1 MTSSF
6 NTVLGSQRD
15 APPDISK
22 WNYASTEVD
31 LVKSVNAEID
41 ETTKKMND
49 HFNLVIDQENQYNQN
64 KQAKHKELL
73 ELIPNAVQAYV
84 DIRDRREANAVFR
97 DWTVLDN
104 KGEVKNDVSTT
115 QIPYKLPPEGEKLKN
130 ESIDIDNLIKNQ
142 TATSGEL
149 STLHKELLEK
159 GDTDSG
165 LVAQEAEGASIR
177 TGSVIGTLDD
187 AANMGWPKFKAMASE
202 KLLHEM
208 PDGRWLSLNQ
218 AKGEGKEYYKIAYRG
233 TVELFVAQ
241 TLAGQNYSRRLVNKF
256 LMQPIFQDFQKDK
269 KAYVKAQVDA
279 QTALMEQDRAAN
291 LGRTLKFAV
300 KPPAEELI
308 NGEALT
314 NEQKEELVNEKLG
327 TSITDY
333 LSSYHGFHAYSWSAG
348 RAEMFGFMEQAWK
361 SGELSDQDVIRI
373 GEAVIKGHDGKSR
386 KLKDYWNKEYG
397 PLRKKVR
404 IKQGE
409 QIAQH
414 EQDIDTQQHNWWQ
427 EVKGSEKWNEIMERD
442 SQATIEQ
449 KLEYLKKLE
458 QQAWDKGWDKPVSE
472 LKDTIARFDD
482 LGPDVEEER
491 ARFLFKQDENG
502 YPIDPSELAF
512 FDPTGPW
519 HPKVKARIDAGS
531 RGALNSD
538 QRTKRDSFI
547 RVQTNRVT
555 TKKYGK
561 MDAKDPQWEAVF
573 TQASES
579 FADHY
584 RNQIVHLQQS
594 PYDAMNAARALVK
607 KEIEDGEHDAYPA
620 YNPDH
625 TLFQDTEKIKQK
637 IKNDPTH
644 LYSKEPWVGEEL
656 HLQAALKYYE
666 TGSYAKRTGPDPTKF
681 YRSFTDL
688 GGKVTPV
695 SQVMKE
701 RLLATGLI
709 NDDGVVNPEAK
720 LKLEDQIKLLHKPSA
735 ARTYNVFSNT
745 EGKDDLLKYT
755 DFTNFVDLSNAA
767 RDSMQIKN
775 AYSTPGLDWI
785 QQVNIDPELAASYAD
800 IVGDV
805 PFYAK
810 LDNLLPGVAEKL
822 VKDTL
827 MEPEQN
833 QPKIPG
839 SSIYSEETGTGW
851 KRSEQGNWEYYKN
864 FEPSQDDSPFSRDW
878 IWDKYRKAWTP
889 STYIDPLKEPASK
902 TFKYLEQVP
911 GLLSNAFAD
920 IPKKLIQEP
929 LQAIGDRTTGSG
941 VFENGRELT
950 IAELEER
957 QQNSKE

>member
-22 WNYASTEVD
+22 WNYAATEPD

-64 KQAKHKELL
+64 KQARHKELL
-73 ELIPNAVQAYV
+73 ELIPKAVQTYV
-84 DIRDRREANAVFR
+84 DIRDRREANAIFR

-104 KGEVKNDVSTT
+104 KGEVKNEVSTT

-130 ESIDIDNLIKNQ
+130 ESIDIENLIKDQ
-142 TATSGEL
+142 TATSGEI
-149 STLHKELLEK
+149 STFHKQVLEE

-165 LVAQEAEGASIR
+165 LLAQKAEGASIR

-187 AANMGWPKFKAMASE
+187 AANIGWPKFKAMASE

-241 TLAGQNYSRRLVNKF
+241 TLSGQNYSRRLVNKF
-256 LMQPIFQDFQKDK
+256 LMQSIFQDFQKDK

-291 LGRTLKFAV
+291 LAQSLKFAV
-300 KPPAEELI
+300 KPPVEELI
-308 NGEALT
+308 DGETLT
-314 NEQKEELVNEKLG
+314 NEQKEELVNKKLG

-348 RAEMFGFMEQAWK
+348 RAEMFRFMEQAWT
-361 SGELSDQDVIRI
+361 SGELSDQDIIRI
-373 GEAVIKGHDGKSR
+373 GDSIIKGHDGKSR

-397 PLRKKVR
+397 PLRKKIR

-409 QIAQH
+409 KIAQD
-414 EQDIDTQQHNWWQ
+414 EQDVDTKQNNWWNVD
-427 EVKGSEKWNEIMERD
+427 VKGSEEWEKIMGRD
-442 SQATIEQ
+442 SEATIEQ
-449 KLEYLKKLE
+449 KLEYLKRLE
-458 QQAWDKGWDKPVSE
+458 QQAYDKGWDKPVQQ
-472 LKDTIARFDD
+472 LKFHISRLDD
-482 LGPDVEEER
+482 MGPDVEEEH
-491 ARFLFKQDENG
+491 AKFLFKQDENG

-531 RGALNSD
+531 RGALDSD
-538 QRTKRDSFI
+538 QRSKRDSFI
-547 RVQTNRVT
+547 RVQTNRAT

-561 MDAKDPQWEAVF
+561 MDAKDPQWEAIF

-579 FADHY
+579 FANHY
-584 RNQIVHLQQS
+584 RNQIVHLKQT

-656 HLQAALKYYE
+656 HLQAALKWYE
-666 TGSYAKRTGPDPTKF
+666 TGSYAKRTGADPSIF

-709 NDDGVVNPEAK
+709 NEDGVVNPEAK
-720 LKLEDQIKLLHKPSA
+720 LKLEDQIRLLHKPSPG
-735 ARTYNVFSNT
+735 RTYRSIFEEP
-745 EGKDDLLKYT
+745 EGKDALLQYT
-755 DFTNFVDLSNAA
+755 DFKSLAQLSSAVRANA
-767 RDSMQIKN
+767 QISN
-775 AYSTPGLDWI
+775 SYTTPGLDWL
-785 QQVNIDPELAASYAD
+785 QLVNIEPELIDAYSD
-800 IVGDV
+800 IVGET
-805 PFYAK
+805 PFFMH
-810 LDNLLPGVAEKL
+810 LDNLLPGVAEEQ
-822 VKDTL
+822 VKRTL
-827 MEPEQN
+827 IEP
-833 QPKIPG
+833 
-839 SSIYSEETGTGW
+839 
-851 KRSEQGNWEYYKN
+851 
-864 FEPSQDDSPFSRDW
+864 
-878 IWDKYRKAWTP
+878 
-889 STYIDPLKEPASK
+889 KEPFDMATLGQAETVGESFQK
-902 TFKYLEQVP
+902 TGIAQTIV
-911 GLLSNAFAD
+911 G
-920 IPKKLIQEP
+920 
-929 LQAIGDRTTGSG
+929 T
-941 VFENGRELT
+941 RELVMNALT
-950 IAELEER
+950 DEAGNLNATGRVIKRIITGEGARDIEAWIETAPIGKIISILDGILDGPTMEAI
-957 QQNSKE
+957 SKSNE

>member
-22 WNYASTEVD
+22 WNYTNTEPD
-31 LVKSVNAEID
+31 LVKSVNSEID
-41 ETTKKMND
+41 ETTKAMND
-49 HFNLVIDQENQYNQN
+49 YFKIVIDQENQYHKN
-64 KQAKHKELL
+64 KQSKQAALFK
-73 ELIPNAVQAYV
+73 LIPNAVQTYV
-84 DIRDRREANAVFR
+84 DVRDRREANAIFN
-97 DWTVLDN
+97 DWNVIDK
-104 KGEVKNDVSTT
+104 KGEVRDDVSTT
-115 QIPYKLPPEGEKLKN
+115 RIPNKLPPEGEKLKN
-130 ESIDIDNLIKNQ
+130 ESISTGNLIKDQN
-142 TATSGEL
+142 ANSGKI
-149 STLHKELLEK
+149 STIHKQLLDD
-159 GDTDSG
+159 GDTDGG
-165 LVAQEAEGASIR
+165 LVALNAEGASTR
-177 TGSVIGTLDD
+177 TRNKISELDD
-187 AANMGWPKFKAMASE
+187 MATIGWPKFKVIASE
-202 KLLHEM
+202 ELRHQM
-208 PDGRWLSLNQ
+208 PDGRWLTLNQ

-241 TLAGQNYSRRLVNKF
+241 ALSGGKYSKRLINKF

-269 KAYVKAQVDA
+269 KAYVTAQVDA
-279 QTALMEQDRAAN
+279 QTALMEQERAAN
-291 LGRTLKFAV
+291 LAQSLKFAV

-308 NGEALT
+308 DGEALT
-314 NEQKEELVNEKLG
+314 NEQKEELVNKKLG

-348 RAEMFGFMEQAWK
+348 RAEMFRFMEKAWE
-361 SGELSDQDVIRI
+361 SNELSDQDIIRI
-373 GEAVIKGHDGKSR
+373 GEAIIKGHDGKSR

-397 PLRKKVR
+397 ALRKKVR

-427 EVKGSEKWNEIMERD
+427 EIKGSEKWNEIMGRD
-442 SQATIEQ
+442 SKATVEQ
-449 KLEYLKKLE
+449 KLEYLKQLE
-458 QQAWDKGWDKPVSE
+458 QQAWDKGWDKPVQE
-472 LKDTIARFDD
+472 LKRNIARFDD
-482 LGPDVEEER
+482 LGPDVEKEYFD
-491 ARFLFKQDENG
+491 FLWDRHEAG
-502 YPIDPSELAF
+502 YRTDPSVLRE
-512 FDPTGPW
+512 FDPTGPYYS
-519 HPKVKARIDAGS
+519 KIKAIVDGPS
-531 RGALNSD
+531 MD
-538 QRTKRDSFI
+538 TTQ
-547 RVQTNRVT
+547 VNR
-555 TKKYGK
+555 
-561 MDAKDPQWEAVF
+561 AKDFIEGQTVSYTKETDGRPGKESPKFRAIRDQATIAFAEHFRAQKSLGKTDEEA
-573 TQASES
+573 
-579 FADHY
+579 
-584 RNQIVHLQQS
+584 
-594 PYDAMNAARALVK
+594 YDSAMREVK
-607 KEIEDGEHDAYPA
+607 KGIWEGLYDQYPA

-625 TLFQDTEKIKQK
+625 TAAQDMLAIKEKIKS
-637 IKNDPTH
+637 DPTH
-644 LYSKEPWVGEEL
+644 LSSKEPWVGEEV
-656 HLQAALKYYE
+656 HLQAALQYYQLGE
-666 TGSYAKRTGPDPTKF
+666 GTIRTGPDPTEYYKNF
-681 YRSFTDL
+681 STL
-688 GGKVTPV
+688 GNKTWSV
-695 SQVMKE
+695 SDVMKH
-701 RLLATGLI
+701 RLVSTGLI
-709 NDDGVVNPEAK
+709 NDDGVVNPARALE
-720 LKLEDQIKLLHKPSA
+720 LKDQIKLLHKPSA

-755 DFTNFVDLSNAA
+755 DFTDFVDLSNAA
-767 RDSMQIKN
+767 RDSMQSKN

-827 MEPEQN
+827 MEPVQN